1 MEEMSE
7 VLETTETGAEAQEV
21 TEPAETQGEGAEV
34 QEPAE
39 PVKEDGKTEQDA
51 AFAQLRRE
59 KEESEKRASEAEKR
73 AKEAEEKL
81 EREKALLSRASDS
94 DDPALELVAQQ
105 LGVEP
110 GDLMEALE
118 AEQEDERLNAERDVL
133 RREVEDLRIQAE
145 MEKDLREVQKIN
157 PKIKDLSELGESFM
171 KCISAGMSADEAYHA
186 SQYLKEKTSS
196 TPPAE
201 IGKINQSETEKDF
214 FTKEE
219 VEAMSED
226 EIKKNLRK
234 IEKSQAKW

>member
-21 TEPAETQGEGAEV
+21 TEPAETQETGAEE

-39 PVKEDGKTEQDA
+39 PVKEDGRTEQDA

-59 KEESEKRASEAEKR
+59 KEEAERRAV
-73 AKEAEEKL
+73 EAEEQL

-105 LGVEP
+105 LGIEP
-110 GDLMEALE
+110 EDLLEALE
-118 AEQEDERLNAERDVL
+118 EEQEEERLNVERDDL
-133 RREVEDLRIQAE
+133 RREVEELRIQKE
-145 MEKDLREVQKIN
+145 MEKDLREVQKID
-157 PKIKDLSELGESFM
+157 PKIKDLSELGEGFM
-171 KCISAGMSADEAYHA
+171 KCINAGMNAEEAYHA
-186 SQYLKEKTSS
+186 TQYLKQKTSS